1 MKNNAVGSRK
11 IGSGKPKQEIRSGK
25 KGGITNK
32 SNVNTICVVKTKPRN
47 TSKLHSSSLKNIQ
60 NSGVQNRYDTAKEA
74 IVTYKSSLLTAL
86 DELRDAITSDRGGY
100 RTNLRRNLATS
111 YELAFRMKMDPDCK
125 LQFESHLEWENFA
138 NIRISKKDPVSLLVA
153 VLGYVFGY
161 QTREKK
167 KKVSKLKRAL
177 EPYFVHDIDPGEVA
191 AIVLK
196 GGASALLKKAGAN
209 SGGDHKHEAHSKKKR
224 ATEAKLEFDFNPGKY
239 RELFRHLDRP
249 LSAQVELEFVPKL
262 NGRRAV
268 KVVSLK
274 ATA

>member
-1 MKNNAVGSRK
+1 MKNNTVGSRK
-11 IGSGKPKQEIRSGK
+11 IGLGKPKQEIRFGK

-32 SNVNTICVVKTKPRN
+32 RNVNTSRVVKTQPRN
-47 TSKLHSSSLKNIQ
+47 TSKLHSSSLRKIQ
-60 NSGVQNRYDTAKEA
+60 NSGVQNRYDTAKEVT
-74 IVTYKSSLLTAL
+74 VTYKSSLLTAL

-153 VLGYVFGY
+153 VLGYAFGY

-191 AIVLK
+191 AIVLE

-209 SGGDHKHEAHSKKKR
+209 LGGDHKHEAHSKKKR
-224 ATEAKLEFDFNPGKY
+224 ATEAKLKCTFYPGEYRDQLMGLNAPLIRGAKLKLIPNPNG
-239 RELFRHLDRP
+239 
-249 LSAQVELEFVPKL
+249 SMTVELL
-262 NGRRAV
+262 
-268 KVVSLK
+268 SLK